1 MDVLDSIIEIN
12 NDYLSNKEKEE
23 ILERIIDFSRTMQ
36 KIVRNKSK

>member
-36 KIVRNKSK
+36 KIVRDKSK

>member
-1 MDVLDSIIEIN
+1 MDVLDSIIKIN

-36 KIVRNKSK
+36 KIVRDKSK